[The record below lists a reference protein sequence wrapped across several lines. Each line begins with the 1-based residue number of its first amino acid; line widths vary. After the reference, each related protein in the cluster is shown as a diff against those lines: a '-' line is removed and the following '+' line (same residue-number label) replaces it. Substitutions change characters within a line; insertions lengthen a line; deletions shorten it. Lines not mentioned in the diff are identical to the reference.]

1 MRLSN
6 HESVAFRKKA
16 HTGALVCSLLV
27 IFGILFS
34 ACGSNA
40 PASHTNPNTPL
51 TIVGG
56 PGGDYSVAFSPYTAG
71 SVSPGTQGLIYE
83 TLLMPNELNGTLSP
97 WLATSYDFSSDAKT
111 LTFHIRQNVKWSD
124 GQPFTANDVAFSFN
138 LLKQY
143 PAADT
148 SSLWATLQSVTATD
162 QYTVTLVLQR
172 PYSPI
177 LYYVG
182 KTFIVP
188 QHIFSKVGDPTKYTN
203 PHPVGTGPYVL
214 KSFTPQL
221 VTLQKNPNYWGTAPQ
236 VNLLNFP
243 AYDSNQSVELDLDRG
258 NIDWAGVF
266 TPNIQQTY
274 VNRDPSH
281 FHYWFPASST
291 TLLYLNLARSPFNQL
306 AVRQAISLALDRQ
319 KMATVGESGYSTL
332 PSPTGLVL
340 PNQQSYL
347 ASQYSNLLLNRTN
360 ITQANQLMQ
369 SAGFTKGSDGI
380 YVGKDGK
387 KLSFSIIGVT
397 GWTDEIT
404 DDQIIAESLKQ
415 IGMSVTVNSIAYNNY
430 FNDLQ
435 MGNFDMALN
444 GSTNGVTPFYF
455 YDALLNSKDSAPI
468 GQQASTNWERWQNP
482 TTDSLLSQYTATTD
496 LSQQKQIIQQL
507 EQIMVDQIPA
517 IPLFYGVYF
526 YEYSTA
532 HFVGWPTRDNP
543 YAVPAPWAAP
553 DYESII
559 LHLKPA

>member
-6 HESVAFRKKA
+6 HESIVFKTKA
-16 HTGALVCSLLV
+16 HTGALLCSMLV
-27 IFGILFS
+27 IFGMLCS
-34 ACGSNA
+34 ACGGSA

-71 SVSPGTQGLIYE
+71 SVSPGAQGLIYE

-97 WLATSYDFSSDAKT
+97 WLASSYSFSSDAKT

-148 SSLWATLQSVTATD
+148 SSLWSTLRSVTATD
-162 QYTVTLVLQR
+162 QYTVTMVLQHA
-172 PYSPI
+172 YSPF
-177 LYYVG
+177 LYYAG

-188 QHIFSKVGDPTKYTN
+188 QHIFSTVGDPTKYTN
-203 PHPVGTGPYVL
+203 PKPVGTGPYVL

-221 VTLQKNPNYWGTAPQ
+221 VTLQKNPSYWGTAPQ
-236 VNLLNFP
+236 VNILRFP
-243 AYDSNQSVELDLDRG
+243 AYDSNNSVELDLDRG

-266 TPNIQQTY
+266 TPNIQKTY

-319 KMATVGESGYSTL
+319 KMTTVGESGYSTL

-347 ASQYSNLLLNRTN
+347 ASAYSNQLMNNTD
-360 ITQANQLMQ
+360 ITKANQLMQ
-369 SAGFTKGSDGI
+369 SAGLTKGSDGI

-404 DDQIIAESLKQ
+404 NDQIMAQDLKQ
-415 IGMSVTVNSIAYNNY
+415 IGMNVTVNAISYNNY

-444 GSTNGVTPFYF
+444 GSTNGITPFYF
-455 YDALLNSKDSAPI
+455 YDALLNSKDTAPI

-482 TTDSLLSQYTATTD
+482 TTDNLLSQYTATTN
-496 LSQQKQIIQQL
+496 LTQQKQIITQL
-507 EQIMVDQIPA
+507 EQVMVDQIPA
-517 IPLFYGVYF
+517 VPLFYGVYF

-532 HFVGWPTRDNP
+532 HFTGWPDKSNP